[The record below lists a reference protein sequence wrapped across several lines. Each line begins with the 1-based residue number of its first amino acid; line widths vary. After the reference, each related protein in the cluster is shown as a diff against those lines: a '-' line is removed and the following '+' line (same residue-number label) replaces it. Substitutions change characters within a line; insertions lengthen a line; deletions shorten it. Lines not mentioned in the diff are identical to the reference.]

1 MKETFGEYIHKLR
14 SDSGM
19 TLTKLAA
26 ALDID
31 QSTLSKIENG
41 KRNIPVEILPKLST
55 VFNLDLK
62 QLEHE
67 YFSEK
72 IAEIIYPQDEPSQLL
87 KAAEE
92 KAKYMKIR
100 NLKQTQKNAFEHLGK
115 FSFEGAEGA
124 AGENFFRAVS
134 FRPSGRKEG
143 TPCRTQPTTSS
154 STARP
159 SRPCST

>member
-41 KRNIPVEILPKLST
+41 KRNIPVEILPKLSL
-55 VFNLDLK
+55 VFNLNLNY
-62 QLEHE
+62 LEHE

-72 IAEIIYPQDEPSQLL
+72 IAVIIYPQDEPSKLL

-92 KAKYMKIR
+92 KVKYLKI
-100 NLKQTQKNAFEHLGK
+100 KNKEK
-115 FSFEGAEGA
+115 T
-124 AGENFFRAVS
+124 NF
-134 FRPSGRKEG
+134 
-143 TPCRTQPTTSS
+143 
-154 STARP
+154 
-159 SRPCST
+159 